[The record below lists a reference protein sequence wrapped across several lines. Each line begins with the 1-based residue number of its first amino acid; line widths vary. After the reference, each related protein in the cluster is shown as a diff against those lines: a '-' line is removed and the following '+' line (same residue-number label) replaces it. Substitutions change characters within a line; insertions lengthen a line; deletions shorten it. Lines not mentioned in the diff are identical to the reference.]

1 MRILLIEDDR
11 STAKTIQ
18 DGLRTSYTIEIAHT
32 GAGGEALLRTN
43 EYDLA
48 IIDINL
54 PDKNGIEICK
64 TARNDGFMQPILML
78 TGEFAVKKKVL
89 ALDSGA
95 DDYVTKPFEF
105 DELRA
110 RIRALLR
117 KNTGTS
123 KTNTL
128 KIDGLVFNLDTRSVL
143 RNGKRIHVTRKEAA
157 LLEYM
162 MRNKGRVVTRE
173 MILNHIWRS
182 TDELSFNTIDVHIK
196 YLRDKVDKNF
206 DKHLIASVYGVG
218 YKMDI

>member
-11 STAKTIQ
+11 NTAKTIQ
-18 DGLRTSYTIEIAHT
+18 DGLRNSYIVEIAHT
-32 GAGGEALLRTN
+32 GVGGEALLRSN
-43 EYDLA
+43 EYDLV

-64 TARNDGFMQPILML
+64 TARSEGFVQPILML
-78 TGEFAVKKKVL
+78 TGEFDVKKKVL

-95 DDYVTKPFEF
+95 DDYVTKPFIF

-110 RIRALLR
+110 RIRVLLR
-117 KNTGTS
+117 KNTTVQ
-123 KTNTL
+123 KTNSL

-157 LLEYM
+157 LLEYL

-173 MILNHIWRS
+173 MVLNHIWRS

-196 YLRDKVDKNF
+196 YLRDKMDRNF
-206 DKHLIASVYGVG
+206 DKQLISTVYGVG